1 MAIRTL
7 EEAREW
13 RKKQETGAA
22 ALADREASMLT
33 EIHRGMNYD
42 GTLIEAGTRIR
53 WGDRLKRASVALWD
67 REENNPNNAPTLWE
81 DIQYVDG
88 VRVIV
93 ENMPAALAFSYLEEG
108 WWDGKIYISQMHGN
122 VYTPVT
128 APEQWKLK
136 D

>member
-1 MAIRTL
+1 MIRTL

-13 RKKQETGAA
+13 RKKQEAGAA
-22 ALADREASMLT
+22 ALADREASMLP
-33 EIHRGMNYD
+33 EIHRTMNYD

-67 REENNPNNAPTLWE
+67 REENNPDNAPTLWE

-93 ENMPAALAFSYLEEG
+93 ENMSAALAFSYLEEG
-108 WWDGKIYISQMHGN
+108 WWDGAVYISQMNGN

-128 APEQWKLK
+128 APEQWELK
-136 D
+136 E